1 MHLSITEVSIPC
13 YLALQLYY
21 ILMLTRVQSHRGPSY
36 TSFYMIPGFLIKNIQ
51 STPLKGVPPWTYDCY
66 KRNGAKTEDKKSFE
80 LMEILKALY

>member
-1 MHLSITEVSIPC
+1 MHLSITEEFIPC

-21 ILMLTRVQSHRGPSY
+21 ILMLTRVQSYRGPSY

-51 STPLKGVPPWTYDCY
+51 STPLKGVPHDCY